1 MTASHPWHIWQG
13 RGWPTNACDEE
24 QFITAL
30 RHHAGRAPRGSFS
43 RAGVVMVITALRCG
57 TDADALLAQAPGL
70 KPAQLVASYDRLEA
84 LRVTAAD
91 AWHTIVADPQP
102 TTLAAHYQQ
111 AAALLPVPLSRL
123 AIAIA
128 DVPEQA
134 EWLVASVDEK
144 VRQLQATCD
153 QVYTRLEQHASVGRH
168 EDAVELGTRLFDP
181 TTGNYLFAE
190 TYFLP
195 RRVGELSPLRIVDL
209 LGERRDDPKLL

>member
-13 RGWPTNACDEE
+13 RGWPTNAHDEE

-30 RHHAGRAPRGSFS
+30 RHRAGRAPRGSFA
-43 RAGVVMVITALRCG
+43 RASAVMVITALRCG
-57 TDADALLAQAPGL
+57 TDADALLTQGPGL
-70 KPAQLVASYDRLEA
+70 QPAKLVASYDRLEA
-84 LRVTAAD
+84 LRAAAAD
-91 AWHTIVADPQP
+91 AWHTIVTDPRP
-102 TTLAAHYQQ
+102 ETLAAHYQQ

-134 EWLVASVDEK
+134 GWLVASVDEK
-144 VRQLQATCD
+144 VRQLQDTCD
-153 QVYTRLEQHASVGRH
+153 HIYTQLEQHTSAGRH
-168 EDAVELGTRLFDP
+168 EDAIELGTRLFDP

-195 RRVGELSPLRIVDL
+195 RRVGELSPLRIIDL